1 MKSRSRPTRSQC
13 RPTTSADTKPRKG
26 TNARLE
32 PSQYHSALIQSIAD
46 AVLVSRGMI
55 TWCNDKV
62 EDVLGY
68 TKDELIGKDASF
80 FVTEDIAS
88 SQWTDVVHHLT
99 TKQNVFSAVAK
110 VRKKDGSLID
120 AEFRISR
127 ISGSEPPEFV
137 TVVRD
142 VTERRRAEEALQRAR
157 DELDLRVRERTTE
170 LAEANE
176 ELQAE
181 IAERRHVE
189 ETLRHSE
196 EHFRSLTRNA
206 LDVIV
211 IITADGTIRFESNA
225 IEKVLGYKPEEVVGQ
240 DGFSFAHPDDMPRMS
255 AAFAELLRD
264 PSSAVHA
271 EVRALHRDGS
281 VRVVEVVGQNLLHDP
296 AVAGI
301 VANFRDITERKM
313 AEEARQKMEEQLSL
327 SGRLA
332 AVGELAAGVA
342 HELNNPLSAIQAFA
356 QFLASRKDLDET
368 TRSDVETIYK
378 EAQRATRITSNLLS
392 FSRKHKPEKGFVSIN
407 EIVEKSLELH
417 VYRMKVNNIIVEME
431 LAPDLPH
438 TMADFHQMQQVFANI
453 ITNAEQAITEAKGEG
468 KLLIRTQK
476 AGEMIEIAFTDDG
489 PGITKD
495 NLPRVFDPFFTT
507 KAVGK
512 GTGLGL
518 GICYGIVQEHS
529 GRLYARSKLGEGT
542 TFVVELP
549 IVPESQPDTGE
560 ASAIERGCPIA
571 AQSSS

>member
-1 MKSRSRPTRSQC
+1 M
-13 RPTTSADTKPRKG
+13 
-26 TNARLE
+26 
-32 PSQYHSALIQSIAD
+32 IQSIAD

-62 EDVLGY
+62 EDVFGY

-99 TKQNVFSAVAK
+99 PKQNAFSAVAK

-120 AEFRISR
+120 VEFRISR
-127 ISGSEPPEFV
+127 ISGSKPPEFV
-137 TVVRD
+137 TVARD
-142 VTERRRAEEALQRAR
+142 VTERRRVEGDLQRAR
-157 DELDLRVRERTTE
+157 DELDLRVKERTTE
-170 LAEANE
+170 LLAANE

-181 IAERRHVE
+181 IAERRRVE

-225 IEKVLGYKPEEVVGQ
+225 IERVLGYKPEEVVGQ

-281 VRVVEVVGQNLLHDP
+281 VRVVEVVGQNLLRDP
-296 AVAGI
+296 AVSGI
-301 VANFRDITERKM
+301 VVNFRDITERTL

-356 QFLASRKDLDET
+356 QFLTSRKDLDET
-368 TRSDVETIYK
+368 TRSDVEIIYK

-392 FSRKHKPEKGFVSIN
+392 FSRKHTPEKGFISVN

-417 VYRMKVNNIIVEME
+417 AYRMKVNNIIVEME
-431 LAPDLPH
+431 LAPDLPN
-438 TMADFHQMQQVFANI
+438 TMADFYQMQQVFANI
-453 ITNAEQAITEAKGEG
+453 VTNAEQAMTEAKGEG
-468 KLLIRTQK
+468 KLLIKTRK
-476 AGEMIEIAFTDDG
+476 AGDTIETTLADNG
-489 PGITKD
+489 PGISED
-495 NLPRVFDPFFTT
+495 DLPRVFDPFFTT
-507 KAVGK
+507 KDVGK

-518 GICYGIVQEHS
+518 GICYGIVQEHG

-549 IVPESQPDTGE
+549 IVPETQPNIEE
-560 ASAIERGCPIA
+560 AAAIDSDRQPRKA
-571 AQSSS
+571 RSSIK